1 MTLPSDIV
9 TAVLIEDHDPQF
21 KFKKYV
27 HVYATGQKQFFI
39 DSTAFQ

>member
-9 TAVLIEDHDPQF
+9 TAVLIEDHDPQ
-21 KFKKYV
+21 FKKYV